1 MDISSKLYIDYLYDN
16 NKYYDDEILKK
27 EITEMENKFKENLT
41 AQQLLKFEE
50 INKAKQKLRRYQ
62 DLRLISYIVE
72 NKDK

>member
-41 AQQLLKFEE
+41 DQQLLKFEE